1 MLSAQREAHG
11 IPGGL
16 IEVPEW
22 SEGCRKHMLW
32 VQQNGLEHDEEPGTP
47 GYTPEGDD
55 AGNSSVLSSGPW
67 EFGGE
72 NPWEHAPI
80 HLMQLLGPSLARTG
94 YANGCMYTWPGYDRP
109 NPATPQLL
117 TYPGNGTTGWRYEE
131 RAFEG
136 PYTPGERVGLATG
149 ALTGPYLYVLA
160 WGVGPGR
167 ITAATLTGPEG
178 RVDVKIA
185 DNETDGLRGYM
196 PAGGTIIPTEPL
208 NLATRYEAAAVF
220 QPTDPPGSAALSV
233 RWTFETSGLANN
245 IRASMVRKWSGDY
258 VVDFDSDAPNPV
270 VTLTG
275 PGGKTHQGARVPNL
289 ARGHWRGCVRSGG
302 RDVGYSLQ
310 ERCAEFD
317 VLDSSV
323 VQLSRRLARRA
334 AVLTVPA
341 AAVGR
346 VARVS
351 FVTKAVRCRSGRC
364 RLRRT
369 SSTRRVKIAGTST
382 RLKAPTLRRL
392 RSWKVT
398 VALDGYLSQGLS
410 FEGGKRSRRYR

>member
-16 IEVPEW
+16 VEVPEW

-32 VQQNGLEHDEEPGTP
+32 VQQNGLQHDEEPGTP
-47 GYTPEGDD
+47 GYTPEGDE

-67 EFGGE
+67 EQGAA

-80 HLMQLLGPSLARTG
+80 HLMQLLGPGLARSG

-109 NPATPQLL
+109 NPPAPQLL

-131 RAFEG
+131 VAFEG

-149 ALTGPYLYVLA
+149 ARTGPYLYVFG

-178 RVDVKIA
+178 PVEIKVA
-185 DNETDGLRGYM
+185 DNETDGLQGYM
-196 PAGGTIIPTEPL
+196 PPGGTIIPTQPL
-208 NLATRYEAAAVF
+208 NLATRYEAAATF
-220 QPTDPPGSAALSV
+220 QPSNPPGAPALNV
-233 RWTFETSGLANN
+233 RWTFETSGLPNN
-245 IRASMVRKWSGDY
+245 IRVSMIRRWAGDY
-258 VVDFDSDAPNPV
+258 VLDFDSDAPNPV

-275 PGGKTHQGARVPNL
+275 PGGETHQGAQAANL
-289 ARGHWRGCVRSGG
+289 APGHWRGCVRSGG
-302 RDVGYSLQ
+302 RAVGYSLQ
-310 ERCAEFD
+310 ERCVEFD
-317 VLDSSV
+317 VLDSALV
-323 VQLSRRLARRA
+323 KLSRRLVRKA

-346 VARVS
+346 VAHLS

-364 RLRRT
+364 RVRT
-369 SSTRRVKIAGTST
+369 RSSSRLLKLAGTKT
-382 RLKAPTLRRL
+382 RLKAPTVARL

-398 VALDGYLSQGLS
+398 VKLGDYTSQGLL
-410 FEGGKRSRRYR
+410 FEGGERRRRYR